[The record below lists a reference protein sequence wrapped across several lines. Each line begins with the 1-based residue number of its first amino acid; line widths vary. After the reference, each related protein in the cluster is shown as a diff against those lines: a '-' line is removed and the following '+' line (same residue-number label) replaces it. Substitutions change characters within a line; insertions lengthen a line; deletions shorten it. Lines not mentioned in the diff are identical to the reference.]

1 MIMKPVFQAFL
12 LCTLALAACGSS
24 NPARFLPE
32 VAASSSQQRLRVST
46 IELRDIVLPAYGSAA
61 DILSE
66 GPDGALKALKG
77 AEWADN
83 SAEALTAD
91 LARRLDLGGSAS
103 VAAEPWPLSEPAD
116 VRLEVRIDRIV
127 AAQDGTFRLSG
138 QFAVASPNLHMRE
151 FLERFAITV
160 PLADQTAGG
169 IAAAYG
175 RALDD
180 LSSRILRRLAR

>member
-1 MIMKPVFQAFL
+1 MKQVSPVLL
-12 LCTLALAACGSS
+12 LCALALAACGGS

-32 VAASSSQQRLRVST
+32 VAGSVPQQRLRIAT

-91 LARRLDLGGSAS
+91 LARRLDLGGTAS

-116 VRLEVRIDRIV
+116 IRLEVRIDRIL
-127 AAQDGTFRLSG
+127 AARDGTFRISG
-138 QFAVASPNLHMRE
+138 QFAVASPDLRMRE
-151 FLERFAITV
+151 FLERFAISV
-160 PLADQTAGG
+160 PLTDPTPAG

-180 LSSRILRRLAR
+180 LSSRILLRLAR

>member
-1 MIMKPVFQAFL
+1 MIMKSVSQAFL
-12 LCTLALAACGSS
+12 LCTLALAACGTS

-32 VAASSSQQRLRVST
+32 VAGTAPQQRLRIST

-61 DILSE
+61 EILSE

-91 LARRLDLGGSAS
+91 LARRLDLGGTAS

-116 VRLEVRIDRIV
+116 VRLEVRIDRIT
-127 AAQDGTFRLSG
+127 AARDGTFRMSG
-138 QFAVASPNLHMRE
+138 QFAVASPDLRQRE
-151 FLERFAITV
+151 FLERFAISV
-160 PLADQTAGG
+160 PLTEATPVG

-180 LSSRILRRLAR
+180 LSARILRRLAR